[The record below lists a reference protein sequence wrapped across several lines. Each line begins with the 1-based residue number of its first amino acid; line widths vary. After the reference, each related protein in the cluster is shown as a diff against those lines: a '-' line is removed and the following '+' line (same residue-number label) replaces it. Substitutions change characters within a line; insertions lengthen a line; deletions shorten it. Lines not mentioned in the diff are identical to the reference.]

1 MDIDVFAKVLAYAN
15 LYKSL
20 STTADAIPYEEI
32 TATIYRHAYPR
43 ELIKKLESMG
53 LRVEHVYAGVYYITG
68 AALFPL
74 QILVGKEL
82 DKKEYSMLRVL
93 MPQARKEDIE
103 NFTKIIFQE
112 QDAAYKDYID
122 KIYQVSITANR
133 ELYDQIKKEDPK
145 MCEALRELMK
155 DEIRQELAEREIRGE
170 KRGEQNRTLKDISNL
185 MDTMDLTPIKAMEAL
200 KIPVEEQEI
209 LIKLI

>member
-1 MDIDVFAKVLAYAN
+1 
-15 LYKSL
+15 
-20 STTADAIPYEEI
+20 
-32 TATIYRHAYPR
+32 
-43 ELIKKLESMG
+43 
-53 LRVEHVYAGVYYITG
+53 
-68 AALFPL
+68 
-74 QILVGKEL
+74 
-82 DKKEYSMLRVL
+82 MLRVL

-170 KRGEQNRTLKDISNL
+170 QNRTLKDISNL